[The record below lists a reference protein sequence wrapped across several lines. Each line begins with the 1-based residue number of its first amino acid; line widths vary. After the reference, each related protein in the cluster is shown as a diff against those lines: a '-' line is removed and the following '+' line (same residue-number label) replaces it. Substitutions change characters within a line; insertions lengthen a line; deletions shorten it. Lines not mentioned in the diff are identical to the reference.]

1 MEKKVYSVDGKE
13 LRTITLDDKVFGL
26 PVNDDVIYYAITN
39 ELANK
44 RVGTACTKGRAEVH
58 GSNAKPYKQKGTGNA
73 RRGDKKSP
81 IMVGGGTIFGP
92 KPRDFSY
99 SMPKKAKR
107 LAMKSIL
114 SMQAQSDRF
123 TVIEDFTVESGKTKD
138 LVKILNNFAKDE
150 RTVIILKDDD
160 AKIKQAGRNLP
171 KLSFLSFNRLRAHDL
186 FYGRKIIVL
195 ESAVKNLS
203 DFYAAEDKEAK

>member
-1 MEKKVYSVDGKE
+1 MEKKVYSTSGKE

-39 ELANK
+39 ELANR
-44 RVGTACTKGRAEVH
+44 RVGTACTKTRAEVH
-58 GSNAKPYKQKGTGNA
+58 GSNNKPYKQKGTGNA

-81 IMVGGGTIFGP
+81 ITVGGGTIFGP

-99 SMPKKAKR
+99 SIPKKEKR

-114 SMQAQSDRF
+114 SAHAQGDRL
-123 TVIEDFTVESGKTKD
+123 TVVEDFTVESGKTKD
-138 LVKILNNFAKDE
+138 LVTILNNFAKDE
-150 RTVIILKDDD
+150 RTVLILKDDD
-160 AKIKQAGRNLP
+160 KMIKRAGRNIP
-171 KLSFLSFNRLRAHDL
+171 NLSFLSYNRLEAHTL
-186 FYGRKIIVL
+186 YYGRKIIVL

-203 DFYAAEDKEAK
+203 EFYADDKEAK

>member
-1 MEKKVYSVDGKE
+1 MEKKVYSTDGKE
-13 LRTITLDDKVFGL
+13 LRTITLDDKVIGL

-39 ELANK
+39 ELANM

-123 TVIEDFTVESGKTKD
+123 TVVEDFTVESGKTKD
-138 LVKILNNFAKDE
+138 LVKILDNFVKGE
-150 RTVIILKDDD
+150 RTVIVLKDDD
-160 AKIKQAGRNLP
+160 AKIKQAGRNIP
-171 KLSFLSFNRLRAHDL
+171 SLSFLSYNRLRAHDL
-186 FYGRKIIVL
+186 YYARKIVIL
-195 ESAVKNLS
+195 EGAVKNLS
-203 DFYAAEDKEAK
+203 DFYAEDKEAE

>member
-1 MEKKVYSVDGKE
+1 MDKKVYSVDGKE
-13 LRTITLDDKVFGL
+13 LRTITLDDSVFGL

-39 ELANK
+39 ELANR
-44 RVGTACTKGRAEVH
+44 RVGTACTKTRSEVH
-58 GSNAKPYKQKGTGNA
+58 GSNNKPYKQKGTGNA

-81 IMVGGGTIFGP
+81 ITVGGGTIFGP

-99 SMPKKAKR
+99 AIPKKAKR

-114 SMQAQSDRF
+114 SAHAQGDRL
-123 TVIEDFTVESGKTKD
+123 TVVEDFTIESGKTKD

-150 RTVIILKDDD
+150 RTVLILKDDD
-160 AKIKQAGRNLP
+160 KMIKRAARNIPNLT
-171 KLSFLSFNRLRAHDL
+171 FLTYNRLEAHDL
-186 FYGRKIIVL
+186 YYGRKVIAL

-203 DFYAAEDKEAK
+203 EFYADKEAK

>member
-13 LRTITLDDKVFGL
+13 LRTIQLDDAVFSL

-44 RVGTACTKGRAEVH
+44 RVGTACTKDRSEVH
-58 GSNAKPYKQKGTGNA
+58 GSNAKPYKQKGTGRA

-81 IMVGGGTIFGP
+81 ITVGGGTIFGP

-99 SMPKKAKR
+99 SLPKKMKR

-114 SMQAQSDRF
+114 SLKAQND
-123 TVIEDFTVESGKTKD
+123 TLLVIEDFTVESGKTKD
-138 LVKILNNFAKDE
+138 LAVIVDRFAKDT

-160 AKIKQAGRNLP
+160 ALIKRAGRNLHNV
-171 KLSFLSFNRLRAHDL
+171 SFLSYNRLRAHDL
-186 FYGRKIIVL
+186 FYGRKVILL
-195 ESAVKNLS
+195 ETAAKNLS
-203 DFYAAEDKEAK
+203 EFYNSLAEAQ

>member
-1 MEKKVYSVDGKE
+1 MEKKVYSTSGKE
-13 LRTITLDDKVFGL
+13 LRTINLDDKVFGL

-39 ELANK
+39 ELANR
-44 RVGTACTKGRAEVH
+44 RVGTACTKTRAEVH

-81 IMVGGGTIFGP
+81 ITVGGGTIFGP

-99 SMPKKAKR
+99 SIPKKEKR

-114 SMQAQSDRF
+114 SAHAQGDRL
-123 TVIEDFTVESGKTKD
+123 TVVEDFTVESGKTKD
-138 LVKILNNFAKDE
+138 LVSILNNFAKDE
-150 RTVIILKDDD
+150 RTVLILKDDD
-160 AKIKQAGRNLP
+160 AKIKQAGRNIP
-171 KLSFLSFNRLRAHDL
+171 NLSFLAYNRLEAHTL
-186 FYGRKIIVL
+186 FYGRKVIIL

-203 DFYAAEDKEAK
+203 DFYAEDKEAK

>member
-1 MEKKVYSVDGKE
+1 MEKKVYSTDGKE
-13 LRTITLDDKVFGL
+13 LRTISLDDKVFGL
-26 PVNDDVIYYAITN
+26 PVNEDVIYYAINN
-39 ELANK
+39 ELANM

-81 IMVGGGTIFGP
+81 ITVGGGTIFGP

-99 SMPKKAKR
+99 AIPKQAKR

-114 SMQAQSDRF
+114 SLQAQSDRL
-123 TVIEDFTVESGKTKD
+123 TVVEDFTVESGKTKD
-138 LVKILNNFAKDE
+138 LVKILSNFAKDE

-160 AKIKQAGRNLP
+160 AKIKQAGRNIP
-171 KLSFLSFNRLRAHDL
+171 NLSFLSYNRLRAHDL
-186 FYGRKIIVL
+186 YYGRKVILL
-195 ESAVKNLS
+195 EGAAKNLS
-203 DFYAAEDKEAK
+203 DFYADNAKEAE

>member
-1 MEKKVYSVDGKE
+1 MEKKVYSTDGKE

-39 ELANK
+39 ELANM
-44 RVGTACTKGRAEVH
+44 RTGTACTKGRAEVH

-81 IMVGGGTIFGP
+81 ICVGGGTIFGP

-99 SMPKKAKR
+99 SIPKKAKR

-114 SMQAQSDRF
+114 SAHAQGERL
-123 TVIEDFTVESGKTKD
+123 TVVEDFTVESGKTKD
-138 LVKILNNFAKDE
+138 LVTILNNFAKDE
-150 RTVIILKDDD
+150 RTVLILKDDD
-160 AKIKQAGRNLP
+160 AKIKQAARNIPNLT
-171 KLSFLSFNRLRAHDL
+171 FLAYNRLEAHDL
-186 FYGRKIIVL
+186 YYGRKVIIL

-203 DFYAAEDKEAK
+203 EFYAEDKEAK

>member
-1 MEKKVYSVDGKE
+1 MDKKVYSVDGKE
-13 LRTITLDDKVFGL
+13 LRTITLDDSVFGL

-39 ELANK
+39 ELANR
-44 RVGTACTKGRAEVH
+44 RVGTAYTKTRSEVH
-58 GSNAKPYKQKGTGNA
+58 GSNNKPYKQKGTGNA

-81 IMVGGGTIFGP
+81 ITVGGGTIFGP

-99 SMPKKAKR
+99 AIPKKAKR

-114 SMQAQSDRF
+114 SAHAQGDRL
-123 TVIEDFTVESGKTKD
+123 TVVEDFTIESGKTKD

-150 RTVIILKDDD
+150 RTVLILKDDD
-160 AKIKQAGRNLP
+160 KMIKRAARNIPNLT
-171 KLSFLSFNRLRAHDL
+171 FLTYNRLEAHDL
-186 FYGRKIIVL
+186 YYGRKVIAL

-203 DFYAAEDKEAK
+203 ELYADKEAK

>member
-1 MEKKVYSVDGKE
+1 MEKKVYSTSGKE
-13 LRTITLDDKVFGL
+13 LRTSSLDDKVFGL

-39 ELANK
+39 ELANM

-99 SMPKKAKR
+99 SMPKKAKQ
-107 LAMKSIL
+107 LAIKSIL

-123 TVIEDFTVESGKTKD
+123 TVVEDFTVESGKTKD
-138 LVKILNNFAKDE
+138 LAQILNNFAKDE
-150 RTVIILKDDD
+150 RTVIVLKDDD

-171 KLSFLSFNRLRAHDL
+171 FVSFLSFNRLRAHDL
-186 FYGRKIIVL
+186 FYARKVVIL

-203 DFYAAEDKEAK
+203 DFYAEDKEAK